1 MLTIVHKRR
10 TDEYRVR
17 VRKEDINGMKST
29 QYCFLTALPYDTVAE
44 IISSNRKNQK
54 SLDGSYIYGECSRE
68 GHIMLCHASKLRN
81 SYDQIFYGTIVAH
94 AEGTM
99 ITGMFKHS
107 ESVTMVY
114 KLIKSFVLFMLT
126 MLVIGFLFGD
136 TDLFGFIFGSVV
148 ISLTF
153 FGTFLLKT
161 MLISTGE
168 DTKEVLISFI
178 KKKLLAKHY
187 EAGKS
192 S

>member
-1 MLTIVHKRR
+1 
-10 TDEYRVR
+10 
-17 VRKEDINGMKST
+17 MKST

-54 SLDGSYIYGECSRE
+54 SLDGSYIYGECSKE
-68 GHIMLCHASKLRN
+68 GHVFLCHVSNFRN
-81 SYDQIFYGTIVAH
+81 SYDQIFSGTIVAH

-107 ESVTMVY
+107 EGVTMVY
-114 KLIKSFVLFMLT
+114 KLIRSVYIFILIMI
-126 MLVIGFLFGD
+126 VIFFLFGD
-136 TDLFGFIFGSVV
+136 ADLFGFIFSFVSISV
-148 ISLTF
+148 IYLC
-153 FGTFLLKT
+153 TFLLKT

-187 EAGKS
+187 EAEKS